1 MSSLDPIEDVEMI
14 DDVRAIAN
22 TEKAVL
28 VLIEG
33 EKYWIPFS
41 VLGTDTEVRMKG
53 DEGTLHVA
61 RWFAKKE
68 KIV

>member
-1 MSSLDPIEDVEMI
+1 MSSLDPIEDGEMI

-33 EKYWIPFS
+33 EKFWIPFS
-41 VLGTDTEVRMKG
+41 SDVCVKG

>member
-1 MSSLDPIEDVEMI
+1 VFDPIEDVEMI
-14 DDVRAIAN
+14 EGVKALAN
-22 TEKAVL
+22 TDKAVL

-33 EKYWIPFS
+33 EKFWIPFS
-41 VLGTDTEVRMKG
+41 VLGVLSDVCVKG

-61 RWFAKKE
+61 RWFARKE

>member
-1 MSSLDPIEDVEMI
+1 MSFLDPIEDVEMI

>member
-1 MSSLDPIEDVEMI
+1 VFDPIEDVEMI
-14 DDVRAIAN
+14 EGVKAIAN
-22 TEKAVL
+22 TDKAVL

-33 EKYWIPFS
+33 EKFWIPFS
-41 VLGTDTEVRMKG
+41 VLGVLSDVGVKG

-61 RWFAKKE
+61 RWFARKE

>member
-1 MSSLDPIEDVEMI
+1 MSFDPIEDVEMI
-14 DDVRAIAN
+14 DDV
-22 TEKAVL
+22 KALADTGKALL

-33 EKYWIPFS
+33 EQFWIPFS
-41 VLGTDTEVRMKG
+41 VLGVDSEVRVKG

-61 RWFAKKE
+61 RWFARKE